1 MTWETITRIKLIAAD
16 GMVLTNGNT
25 FGKEVY
31 LGSGDSPDNW
41 SEITEEE
48 AKELQEEV
56 TGGESDG

>member
-1 MTWETITRIKLIAAD
+1 MTWETITRIKLIAED

-41 SEITEEE
+41 REITDEE